1 MVDVVGKIDL
11 DGGASEFGRGA
22 NLYDIWKVK
31 IKVRNKLYGGVPKSE
46 KIIEGWHKERIKK
59 AIKAGHDIKPEK
71 AEAELKEIMETVNVD
86 EDSSWCGFKEFY
98 TGEEVGP
105 YLDGYNFKACFRE
118 GATQSGVTMMR
129 WTNNRGFKQHYQH
142 GVHVK
147 DGEGKR
153 DIILIGPVEGQDEF
167 VGHVKTPLGQKSV
180 LSRHD
185 YVATGT
191 VLEFQIWS
199 LATGILD
206 DVLVRD
212 VLLASQEI
220 GLGAARSREMSKF
233 DLLDLERLQVGEIPH
248 YNKVAAKKADKD
260 KKKK

>member
-1 MVDVVGKIDL
+1 MADEVGAIDL
-11 DGGASEFGRGA
+11 GNGPEGLDQGAG
-22 NLYDIWKVK
+22 LYDIWRVK
-31 IKVRNKLYGGVPKSE
+31 IKIRNKLYGGVPKSAQ
-46 KIIEGWHKERIKK
+46 IIKRWHDERIKK
-59 AIKAGHDIKPEK
+59 AIKAGHEITPER
-71 AEAELKEIMETVNVD
+71 AEAELAEIMRTVNVD
-86 EDSSWCGFKEFY
+86 EDAKWCGFKEIY
-98 TGEEVGP
+98 LGDEVGP

-129 WTNNRGFKQHYQH
+129 WSNNRGFKQHYQH
-142 GVHVK
+142 GVHIK
-147 DGEGKR
+147 AGDGKSDVIFVGT
-153 DIILIGPVEGQDEF
+153 VEGQDEF

-185 YVATGT
+185 YVASGT

-206 DVLVRD
+206 NELVKN

-233 DLLDLERLQVGEIPH
+233 DLLELERINVGEIPH
-248 YNKVAAKKADKD
+248 YNKVAAKKAAKN
-260 KKKK
+260 KK